1 LPAGCRQ
8 EQPSSRLGIA
18 FWTHLW
24 FYRFFVDPT
33 SPSPPFLIII
43 SMQQL
48 IFTPCALPSA
58 LGALLLLALDSTFG
72 NPHSEIRNWNGQLFY
87 G

>member
-1 LPAGCRQ
+1 
-8 EQPSSRLGIA
+8 
-18 FWTHLW
+18 
-24 FYRFFVDPT
+24 
-33 SPSPPFLIII
+33 
-43 SMQQL
+43 MQQL